1 MWYIHR
7 MEYCSAKRKKKK
19 ANYRYMEQ
27 HVPQQKCYAKW
38 QKLDTKDNK
47 LWFYLNEIS
56 RKGKKEVSRSMV
68 GVKMENAD
76 KQVRGVI
83 QTSVVKTALLYKFT
97 KTQTLHLK
105 WVNFIVC
112 KLYIKKPLKNR
123 QNQTIYRFE
132 IYI

>member
-1 MWYIHR
+1 
-7 MEYCSAKRKKKK
+7 
-19 ANYRYMEQ
+19 MEQ